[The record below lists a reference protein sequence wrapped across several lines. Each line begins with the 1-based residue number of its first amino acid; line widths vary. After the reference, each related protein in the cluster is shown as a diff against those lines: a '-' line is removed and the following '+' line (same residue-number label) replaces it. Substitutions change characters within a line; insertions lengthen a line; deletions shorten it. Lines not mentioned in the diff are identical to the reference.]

1 MTILLEATVPER
13 GPLHVRVH
21 VDAQINVPA
30 AEARQRV
37 TQFVHRQLSSQMHG
51 GPPVLVLRERAVWRV
66 PVHLTFP
73 SLGDVG
79 RVGELDVD
87 VETGALDVNET
98 LLRTLEENAEALARR
113 SAAATTR

>member
-1 MTILLEATVPER
+1 MTILLDAAVPER
-13 GPLHVRVH
+13 GPLHIRIH
-21 VDAQINVPA
+21 VDTQINVPA

-66 PVHLTFP
+66 PIHLTFP
-73 SLGDVG
+73 SVGDVG
-79 RVGELDVD
+79 QVGELEVD
-87 VETGALDVNET
+87 VETGTLDVNET
-98 LLRTLEENAEALARR
+98 VLRKLEENAEALARR